1 MPKKKKV
8 EIPTMVV
15 TSKVKEFV
23 AENYGVRMAGDFI
36 PELNEK
42 LAQTVDAA
50 VRRCESN
57 ARATL
62 RPGDL

>member
-1 MPKKKKV
+1 MAKKKKV

-23 AENYGVRMAGDFI
+23 AENYGVRMSGDFI

-42 LAQTVDAA
+42 VAQMVDAA
-50 VRRCESN
+50 VKRCEANS
-57 ARATL
+57 RATL